1 MCAILLLVKRS
12 FLHAIQCVKYI
23 GDMLRAIV
31 ASGSALGK
39 KVKGIMDAGQVG
51 LAD

>member
-1 MCAILLLVKRS
+1 
-12 FLHAIQCVKYI
+12 
-23 GDMLRAIV
+23 MLRAIV

-51 LAD
+51 FVDKLLGF